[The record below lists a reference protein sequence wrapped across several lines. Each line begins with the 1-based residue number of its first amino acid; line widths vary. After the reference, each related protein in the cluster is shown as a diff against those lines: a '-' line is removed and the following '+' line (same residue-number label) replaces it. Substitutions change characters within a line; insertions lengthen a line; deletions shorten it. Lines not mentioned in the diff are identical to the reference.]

1 MEITPAAAG
10 GQVSPAAAGGQV
22 SKARRSRQVASWASL
37 ACVAVLLTAC
47 NSSTSSV
54 ASSTSSA
61 APRPGHRPDR
71 AAGTP
76 STSAPITGPTTPPST
91 PASSPS
97 LAAAPTG
104 AGTFLAAEQS
114 LNGTLLHEPACGGFG
129 CALSGDSTAFLF
141 HMTWTTWSGS
151 EAVGTG
157 TYKLDDCNPDCAG
170 GHVYSVATVVTLS
183 QPVKVCSSSG
193 TRWVWTHAL
202 VHVPRRPAQGPAGPE
217 RPAEPLDL
225 LPPDHRRP
233 ANLRELATSL
243 PTPAVP
249 PPIGADAAMKHWVVI
264 AAPMEHWCRSR

>member
-1 MEITPAAAG
+1 MEITPAAG
-10 GQVSPAAAGGQV
+10 SGQASPAAGGGQA

-47 NSSTSSV
+47 NSSTSSA
-54 ASSTSSA
+54 ASS
-61 APRPGHRPDR
+61 P
-71 AAGTP
+71 AGIP
-76 STSAPITGPTTPPST
+76 STSAPVTGPTTPPSTPSTSTPVTGPTGPPST

-114 LNGTLLHEPACGGFG
+114 LNGTLLHEPTCDGFG

-151 EAVGTG
+151 EAVGSG
-157 TYKLDDCNPDCAG
+157 SYKLDDCNPDCAG

-193 TRWVWTHAL
+193 TRWVWSHASFTFPGGL
-202 VHVPRRPAQGPAGPE
+202 PKALQGQNAPQNPWTFSGLITAAQQ
-217 RPAEPLDL
+217 
-225 LPPDHRRP
+225 
-233 ANLRELATSL
+233 TCS
-243 PTPAVP
+243 
-249 PPIGADAAMKHWVVI
+249 
-264 AAPMEHWCRSR
+264 

>member
-10 GQVSPAAAGGQV
+10 GQASPAAAGGQV

-61 APRPGHRPDR
+61 ASSP
-71 AAGTP
+71 AGTP

-141 HMTWTTWSGS
+141 HMTWTTWSGT

-183 QPVKVCSSSG
+183 QPVKVCASSG
-193 TRWVWTHAL
+193 TRWVWTHASFTFPGGL
-202 VHVPRRPAQGPAGPE
+202 PKALQGQNA
-217 RPAEPLDL
+217 
-225 LPPDHRRP
+225 P
-233 ANLRELATSL
+233 ANPWIFSPLIT
-243 PTPAVP
+243 
-249 PPIGADAAMKHWVVI
+249 AAQQTC
-264 AAPMEHWCRSR
+264 AS

>member
-10 GQVSPAAAGGQV
+10 GQAGPAAAGGQA

-47 NSSTSSV
+47 NSSTSSA
-54 ASSTSSA
+54 ASSPTTT
-61 APRPGHRPDR
+61 
-71 AAGTP
+71 AGTPSTSAPITGPTTPPSNP

-91 PASSPS
+91 PASSSS

-141 HMTWTTWSGS
+141 HMTWTTWSGT

-157 TYKLDDCNPDCAG
+157 TYKLDDCNPNCAG

-183 QPVKVCSSSG
+183 QPVKVCASSG
-193 TRWVWTHAL
+193 TRWAWTHASFTFPDGL
-202 VHVPRRPAQGPAGPE
+202 PKALQGQNAPQNPWTFSGLITAAQQTCA
-217 RPAEPLDL
+217 
-225 LPPDHRRP
+225 
-233 ANLRELATSL
+233 S
-243 PTPAVP
+243 
-249 PPIGADAAMKHWVVI
+249 
-264 AAPMEHWCRSR
+264 